1 MSILSKEIRLYPT
14 AYRGRINIAPSGQEP
29 EYKVFNPES
38 RLNTEEN
45 TTRPYIVLCDYA
57 NSSDALRHDK
67 GSFVITETYN
77 ENNPFE
83 FILHG
88 YYFKILDPRGLF
100 TSSGKNYAK
109 IRISNSTEDDE
120 DNIEFYPTRLSDV
133 SNGTY
138 GNSSLDTATGVDESN
153 FLGLEIVSSITS
165 DISGSYND
173 YYLLLLDNNQIPE
186 SSKLKM
192 DYKVIH
198 GGEDKPLTKLFKGES
213 IKLSNV
219 LKNEAEDVKLDFANN
234 TIYAKSTI
242 STGANVNTPKVSN
255 KAGSNLNIESNKE
268 LILKTVAI
276 TNPQTPALDIKLESG
291 SNIKLNTPSTKEIN
305 LQVGE
310 SLESYRLPTVGSEG
324 DNEPSFGE
332 GEEHV
337 LATREWINFTDTVKY
352 PNQISFKIGDSTFN
366 HTVTDV
372 ERSLNS
378 DKLKVLTGSSNV
390 SYFIGINNYTP
401 AGNYQDVA
409 SIGSRTL
416 FYNKTIEQLCSA
428 TETPTVVT
436 EPTGQNSNIFAG
448 TKGIFS
454 SGGIC
459 SGSVITASSF
469 NAKSD
474 VRLKEN
480 IKEYNCKNSIL
491 NLPVVEFD
499 FKSSKTHHIGCIA
512 QDLQKI
518 CPEIVHE
525 NNEGYLSIEEG
536 KIVYLLLNE
545 VKKLK
550 QEIEELKNR

>member
-29 EYKVFNPES
+29 VYKVFNPES

-100 TSSGKNYAK
+100 TSSGKNYAR

-120 DNIEFYPTRLSDV
+120 DNVEFYPTRLSDV
-133 SNGTY
+133 STGTY

-153 FLGLEIVSSITS
+153 FLGLEIVTSITS

-198 GGEDKPLTKLFKGES
+198 GGEDKPLNKLFKGES

-242 STGANVNTPKVSN
+242 SSASNVNTPKVSN
-255 KAGSNLNIESNKE
+255 KAGNNLTIESNKE

-276 TNPQTPALDIKLESG
+276 TNPETPASDIKLESG
-291 SNIKLNTPSTKEIN
+291 SNIKLSTPSTKEIN

-337 LATREWINFTDTVKY
+337 LATRE
-352 PNQISFKIGDSTFN
+352 
-366 HTVTDV
+366 
-372 ERSLNS
+372 
-378 DKLKVLTGSSNV
+378 
-390 SYFIGINNYTP
+390 
-401 AGNYQDVA
+401 
-409 SIGSRTL
+409 
-416 FYNKTIEQLCSA
+416 
-428 TETPTVVT
+428 
-436 EPTGQNSNIFAG
+436 
-448 TKGIFS
+448 
-454 SGGIC
+454 
-459 SGSVITASSF
+459 
-469 NAKSD
+469 
-474 VRLKEN
+474 
-480 IKEYNCKNSIL
+480 
-491 NLPVVEFD
+491 
-499 FKSSKTHHIGCIA
+499 
-512 QDLQKI
+512 
-518 CPEIVHE
+518 
-525 NNEGYLSIEEG
+525 
-536 KIVYLLLNE
+536 
-545 VKKLK
+545 
-550 QEIEELKNR
+550 

>member
-29 EYKVFNPES
+29 VYKVFNPES

-100 TSSGKNYAK
+100 TSSGKNYAR

-120 DNIEFYPTRLSDV
+120 DNVEFYPTRLSDV
-133 SNGTY
+133 ST
-138 GNSSLDTATGVDESN
+138 
-153 FLGLEIVSSITS
+153 
-165 DISGSYND
+165 

-198 GGEDKPLTKLFKGES
+198 GGEDKPLNKLFKGES

-242 STGANVNTPKVSN
+242 SSASNVNTPKVSN
-255 KAGSNLNIESNKE
+255 KAGNNLTIESNKE

-276 TNPQTPALDIKLESG
+276 TNPETPASDIKLESG
-291 SNIKLNTPSTKEIN
+291 SNIKLSTPSTKEIN

-337 LATREWINFTDTVKY
+337 LATRE
-352 PNQISFKIGDSTFN
+352 
-366 HTVTDV
+366 
-372 ERSLNS
+372 
-378 DKLKVLTGSSNV
+378 
-390 SYFIGINNYTP
+390 
-401 AGNYQDVA
+401 
-409 SIGSRTL
+409 
-416 FYNKTIEQLCSA
+416 
-428 TETPTVVT
+428 
-436 EPTGQNSNIFAG
+436 
-448 TKGIFS
+448 
-454 SGGIC
+454 
-459 SGSVITASSF
+459 
-469 NAKSD
+469 
-474 VRLKEN
+474 
-480 IKEYNCKNSIL
+480 
-491 NLPVVEFD
+491 
-499 FKSSKTHHIGCIA
+499 
-512 QDLQKI
+512 
-518 CPEIVHE
+518 
-525 NNEGYLSIEEG
+525 
-536 KIVYLLLNE
+536 
-545 VKKLK
+545 
-550 QEIEELKNR
+550 